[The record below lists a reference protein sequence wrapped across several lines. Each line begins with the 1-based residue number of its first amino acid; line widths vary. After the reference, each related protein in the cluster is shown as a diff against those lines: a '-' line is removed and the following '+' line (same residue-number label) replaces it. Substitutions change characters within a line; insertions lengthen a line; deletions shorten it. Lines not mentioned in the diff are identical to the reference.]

1 MGYSAW
7 SHRESDKTE
16 QLTLPHSL
24 SDLYYRGKK
33 KSKLLLF
40 MSPLSAYDLKNFI
53 LRESLIIKMTSWL

>member
-1 MGYSAW
+1 MGYSPRG
-7 SHRESDKTE
+7 HTESDMSE

-33 KSKLLLF
+33 SQLLLF

-53 LRESLIIKMTSWL
+53 LRESLMIKMTSWL